1 MDATAQFFEDL
12 RRRGHEPLLEKARGT
27 LRVDLVNGQETER
40 WFLSIDR
47 GDVEVSHKLGKPD
60 CTLHAAKK
68 VFDRVARGELNAMAA
83 VLRGAM
89 TFEGDPEILVR
100 FQRLFP
106 SPPARASAKR

>member
-83 VLRGAM
+83 VLRGAL

-106 SPPARASAKR
+106 SPPATPAAKR